1 MVPAVQQGKS
11 ELIAKSDFG
20 PAGFHW
26 LTLSRI
32 QYKDPSGRERIWECA
47 ERKTRVGA
55 DGVVGVAILALVRS
69 QIAPLQLVL
78 VSQFRP
84 SQGNHVIEV
93 PAGLIDKDK
102 SAEQAAERELREET
116 GYSGVATHVSP
127 IAFSDPGMTN
137 SNMQSV
143 VIEVDADAEPNVNI
157 QPEPDE
163 GEFIEVF
170 LLPFDDLYTELQR
183 VMQEKGWDIDARLML
198 YAAGLQHYG
207 QYLEHGQR
215 LVAASSTLPI
225 AVDNRYKASKIPAP
239 PTGNTDNTNEGL
251 HSSLSAAGAADDE
264 SRARVMLDQGEGDG
278 EMTRALWWAAFA
290 GAVLG
295 AGSVLVAQQAF
306 RAS

>member
-1 MVPAVQQGKS
+1 MSQLSHMQPAIS
-11 ELIAKSDFG
+11 SAACCLDAK
-20 PAGFHW
+20 HTW
-26 LTLSRI
+26 
-32 QYKDPSGRERIWECA
+32 Y
-47 ERKTRVGA
+47 
-55 DGVVGVAILALVRS
+55 VVIYYANGCC
-69 QIAPLQLVL
+69 
-78 VSQFRP
+78 P
-84 SQGNHVIEV
+84 SQAPDKANSSDSRLGHV
-93 PAGLIDKDK
+93 
-102 SAEQAAERELREET
+102 
-116 GYSGVATHVSP
+116 
-127 IAFSDPGMTN
+127 
-137 SNMQSV
+137 
-143 VIEVDADAEPNVNI
+143 
-157 QPEPDE
+157 
-163 GEFIEVF
+163 
-170 LLPFDDLYTELQR
+170 QR